1 MVMNIQNLKDRW
13 KGWKEKRFLEN
24 YGCKTWREYEI
35 KYDSDYN
42 PRGNRL
48 KKDQYHGYS
57 HVYIMDRIPDSFQAW
72 NYHFTVTEIAKW
84 CESNCRGKWR
94 HDWHRI
100 IEDVWEDGEWNEN
113 GISGL
118 DAVCFAFKD
127 SRDFTMFALKWS

>member
-1 MVMNIQNLKDRW
+1 MNIQNLKERW

-24 YGCKTWREYEI
+24 YGCNTWREYEL

-57 HVYIMDRIPDSFQAW
+57 HVYIMTRVPDSFQAW
-72 NYHFTVTEIAKW
+72 DYHFTVAEIAKW